1 MGGRAEEGAALPADM
16 VAADPGFKRQ
26 RPQRTPWRWSII
38 LAPFRAAA
46 VDADPVPVA
55 SRFPAV
61 ARPPMS
67 RAGAGQVR
75 IIGGRWRNTRLP
87 VPDLPG
93 LRPTSD
99 RVRETLFNW
108 LLPALPGAR
117 VLDLFAGSGA
127 LGLEAVSRGAASA
140 CLVERDPALAAG
152 LRASVAKLQAQAQI
166 QVVQDDALRWLQA
179 PAADAPADIAFVD
192 PPFADGLWEA
202 VLQRLP
208 ARLAADAWLY
218 LESPA
223 GQAPAVPAQWALY
236 REGGSREVRAA
247 LYRRAAATL
256 PGDFHAVSNA

>member
-1 MGGRAEEGAALPADM
+1 
-16 VAADPGFKRQ
+16 
-26 RPQRTPWRWSII
+26 
-38 LAPFRAAA
+38 
-46 VDADPVPVA
+46 
-55 SRFPAV
+55 
-61 ARPPMS
+61 MS
-67 RAGAGQVR
+67 RPGAGQVR

-93 LRPTSD
+93 LRPSSD

-108 LLPALPGAR
+108 LQPALPGAR

-152 LRASVAKLQAQAQI
+152 LRSSVVRLRAQAQV
-166 QVVQDDALRWLQA
+166 QVVQDDALRWLD
-179 PAADAPADIAFVD
+179 AAGAAAPADIAFVD
-192 PPFADGLWEA
+192 PPFAAGLWDA

-208 ARLAADAWLY
+208 ARLSAGAWLY

-223 GQAPAVPAQWALY
+223 GHVPALPPEWALY

-256 PGDFHAVSNA
+256 PGDLHAVSNA

>member
-1 MGGRAEEGAALPADM
+1 
-16 VAADPGFKRQ
+16 
-26 RPQRTPWRWSII
+26 
-38 LAPFRAAA
+38 
-46 VDADPVPVA
+46 
-55 SRFPAV
+55 
-61 ARPPMS
+61 MS
-67 RAGAGQVR
+67 RAGSGQVR

-140 CLVERDPALAAG
+140 CLVERDPALAAA
-152 LRASVAKLQAQAQI
+152 LRGSVARLQAQAQI
-166 QVVQDDALRWLQA
+166 HVVHDDALRWLQA
-179 PAADAPADIAFVD
+179 PGADAPADIAFVD
-192 PPFADGLWEA
+192 PPFADGLWDV

-223 GQAPAVPAQWALY
+223 GQAPTLPAPWALY

-247 LYRRAAATL
+247 LYRRTAATL
-256 PGDFHAVSNA
+256 PGDLHAVSNA